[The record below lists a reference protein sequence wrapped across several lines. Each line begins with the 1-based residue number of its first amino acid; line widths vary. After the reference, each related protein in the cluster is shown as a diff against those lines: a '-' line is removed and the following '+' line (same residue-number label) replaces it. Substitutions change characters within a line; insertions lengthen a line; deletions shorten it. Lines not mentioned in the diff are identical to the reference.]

1 MNKETRTVKKYSL
14 TIHDMTHSDVA
25 DVLCLLNPTD
35 VAEKF
40 ETPVVTNVTNI
51 VATPPTPSEVTMAA
65 AVEANILPEHFTEPE
80 ANFTPSPTE
89 DITGVQGEELDATGI
104 PWDERIHTSTK
115 TQTQKGFWKRKPRV
129 EDDVFDTIVTE
140 LQTSTPVEAE
150 VVVVPPAA
158 NIPPPP
164 AAAAEPVP
172 AARDYTGLMTKI
184 QQDFTNGIVDATYAN
199 TIVDRINTGFKTN
212 VPTIVDIGSNAEMVA
227 YAWQCVDVDTAA
239 RAA

>member
-1 MNKETRTVKKYSL
+1 MKKYSL

-40 ETPVVTNVTNI
+40 ETPVVTNVT
-51 VATPPTPSEVTMAA
+51 
-65 AVEANILPEHFTEPE
+65 NILPEHFTEPE

-129 EDDVFDTIVTE
+129 EDDVFDAIVIE
-140 LQTSTPVEAE
+140 LQAAADEAAGLMTKIQQDFT
-150 VVVVPPAA
+150 V

-164 AAAAEPVP
+164 ADAAEPVP
-172 AARDYTGLMTKI
+172 AARDYAGLMTKI
-184 QQDFTNGIVDATYAN
+184 QQDFTNGIVDTSYIN
-199 TIVDRINTGFKTN
+199 TIVDRINAGFKTN
-212 VPTIVDIGSNAEMVA
+212 VPTIVDIGSNPEMVG
-227 YAWQCVDVDTAA
+227 YAWQCVDVDTQA
-239 RAA
+239 RAV

>member
-40 ETPVVTNVTNI
+40 ETPP
-51 VATPPTPSEVTMAA
+51 TPP

-80 ANFTPSPTE
+80 VNFTPSPTE

-172 AARDYTGLMTKI
+172 AARDYAGLMTKI
-184 QQDFTNGIVDATYAN
+184 QQDFTNGIVDTSYIN
-199 TIVDRINTGFKTN
+199 TIVDRINAGFKTN
-212 VPTIVDIGSNAEMVA
+212 VPTIVYIGSNPEMVG

-239 RAA
+239 RAV